1 MNALRERQHPL
12 NQSAECEQ
20 HIDTWNPPE
29 VLEAI
34 ERDTPQKPINKD
46 QFGVSE
52 CPKCKADAQEY
63 QDYCFRCG
71 QRLAWSK

>member
-20 HIDTWNPPE
+20 QIDTWNPPE